1 MAFSNYSTPQSLIVS
16 QATYGLYSETLQ
28 FTVNLNKAPAQV
40 ILIDPDVD
48 GISLELSPI
57 FKWYVPADPEND
69 ALHFQIQ
76 IDVSEQ
82 FDSQSGNTAM
92 FVYDSYVST
101 NGFDF
106 TEPRA
111 AGIGQAAFQ
120 IPVELLN
127 RQIYYW
133 RVRAY
138 DGDLNDMP
146 GRNARYGAWSESRK
160 LTIGVVATQVLLTAT
175 RTYLPAQGQESYITA
190 SLVDRL
196 GNIDE
201 THNGLLTFVSTEPS
215 IGGINPRIA
224 DLVNGAAQTVFTSS
238 GAEGATYILVQEILI
253 QNNAL
258 TLPSNDLMIASVV
271 IDETP
276 LLVFPKNGG
285 RLPSE
290 ALPEFE
296 WLTPANYSGG
306 LLHFKI
312 EIYKSPVMNSSNLIY
327 TRDSRHDDTG
337 FRSLE
342 LEHPDLP
349 VQPLSSNCVHKLQEI
364 LPDGKYWWRI
374 IPWDT
379 SEQHYNNASRTFAFS
394 MPNEMVIVSKPLT
407 SSKPITQA
415 VVLANVTLDIG
426 YENDPATVEH
436 YITNMANEPELD
448 VGETYNP
455 NKLQWINIT
464 EQVKKRTKIIF
475 PNTGIPVHG
484 WALAIKTVIK
494 ANQSTGRISFN
505 GHGAVFDGDY
515 QELMTED
522 YIGVLSA
529 LTPIGFQA
537 VPTQD
542 GSSINLTWAYVD
554 LNTPHKRIIDKF
566 IVEVYNPDT
575 GVYEPYDGV
584 KGEIVA

>member
-1 MAFSNYSTPQSLIVS
+1 MAFSNYSAPQSLTVS
-16 QATYGLYSETLQ
+16 QATYGLYSEIFQ
-28 FTVNLNKAPAQV
+28 FAVNLNKAPAQV
-40 ILIDPDVD
+40 VLIDPDID
-48 GISLELSPI
+48 GISLEQRPI
-57 FKWYVPADPEND
+57 FKWYVPADPENN

-76 IDVSEQ
+76 IDISTQ
-82 FDSQSGNTAM
+82 FNSQPDNAAM
-92 FVYDSYVST
+92 FSYDSYVST

-106 TEPRA
+106 TEPKA
-111 AGIGQAAFQ
+111 AGVGQASFQ

-127 RQIYYW
+127 RQVYYW

-138 DGDLNDMP
+138 DGTLNDMP
-146 GRNARYGAWSESRK
+146 GRNARYGVWSTTRK
-160 LTIGVVATQVLLTAT
+160 LTIGVVATQVLLEAT
-175 RTYLPAQGQESYITA
+175 RTYLPTQGQESYITA

-196 GNIDE
+196 GNVDS
-201 THNGLLTFVSTEPS
+201 TYNGLLTFASTEPS
-215 IGGINPRIA
+215 IGGLNPRIA
-224 DLVNGAAQTVFTSS
+224 ELLDGVARTTFTSS
-238 GAEGATYILVQEILI
+238 GAEGATYILI
-253 QNNAL
+253 QDIMIQGSSV

-285 RLPSE
+285 RLPTQ

-312 EIYKSPVMNSSNLIY
+312 EIYKSPVINSSNLIY
-327 TRDSRHDDTG
+327 MRDSRHDTTG

-349 VQPLSSNCVHKLQEI
+349 VQPLSSNCVHKLQEA

-379 SEQHYNNASRTFAFS
+379 DEQRYNNASRTFAFS
-394 MPNEMVIVSKPLT
+394 MPNEMIVVSKPLN

-415 VVLANVTLDIG
+415 VVLANVTVDIG
-426 YENDPATVEH
+426 YENTPATVEH

-448 VGETYNP
+448 ENETYNP
-455 NKLQWINIT
+455 NKLQWLNVT
-464 EQVKKRTKIIF
+464 EQVKNRTKIIF
-475 PNTGIPVHG
+475 PRTNIPAHG

-515 QELMTED
+515 QELVTED

-542 GSSINLTWAYVD
+542 GASVNLTWAYVD

-566 IVEVYNPDT
+566 IVEVYNPET
-575 GVYEPYDGV
+575 GTYEPYDGI